1 MNKNERFV
9 FLLVFIIAPF
19 FMCFSIHNFFVSII
33 EHGLSS
39 WVTAVDA
46 TIVIV
51 WLFVVVYAAYL
62 GIRECFK
69 NDKNNESNV

>member
-1 MNKNERFV
+1 MNKIERFV
-9 FLLVFIIAPF
+9 FLLVFVIAPV

-46 TIVIV
+46 TIVIMWV
-51 WLFVVVYAAYL
+51 FIAVFAIYL
-62 GIRECFK
+62 GFK
-69 NDKNNESNV
+69 NDKNNESDV

>member
-1 MNKNERFV
+1 MNKTERFV
-9 FLLVFIIAPF
+9 FSLVFVIAPV

-33 EHGLSS
+33 EYGLSS

-46 TIVIV
+46 TIVILWV
-51 WLFVVVYAAYL
+51 FIVVFAAYL
-62 GIRECFK
+62 GIREIFK